1 MNVEASK
8 GTERELQ
15 KEFMSVWMENK
26 PVRRKAEEEDGARR
40 WMGQG
45 VGWASRSLGGKCLD

>member
-1 MNVEASK
+1 VEVSK
-8 GTERELQ
+8 GTERELR